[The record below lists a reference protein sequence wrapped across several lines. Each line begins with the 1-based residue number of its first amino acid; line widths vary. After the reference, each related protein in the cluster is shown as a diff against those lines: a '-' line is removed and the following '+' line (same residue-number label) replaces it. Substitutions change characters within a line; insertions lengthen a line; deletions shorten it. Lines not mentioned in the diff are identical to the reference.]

1 MNITHDQSLIGY
13 DSRELIKR
21 GYGCMAIDVLRLEFL
36 YTPDKAQKPEKMSP
50 QQRNHI
56 MKSVMDTIAARFPCY
71 QYNVPRDM
79 QYHSQDWALFFW
91 CREAAGENDTAGDGR
106 DYSYFTLT
114 LNQQYSAEMRQKVC
128 DQVLSL
134 LNSKFAALSN
144 LYLAIQYEALL
155 DHKKIADDAARLA
168 PMLNGKKCVYHGME
182 GSLILTKTGLFFKK
196 KYAKR
201 FGYALT
207 PSDVLQIEWQMETAA

>member
-1 MNITHDQSLIGY
+1 MNIKHDQSLIGY
-13 DSRELIKR
+13 DSRELIEH
-21 GYGCMAIDVLRLEFL
+21 GYGCVVVDVLRLEFL
-36 YTPDKAQKPEKMSP
+36 YTHGLSHEHEEVSP
-50 QQRNHI
+50 QERNRI
-56 MKSVMDTIAARFPCY
+56 MKSVLDIIAGRFPCY

-79 QYHSQDWALFFW
+79 KYHSQDWALFFW
-91 CREAAGENDTAGDGR
+91 CRTSTGETDTAGDGR

-114 LNQQYSAEMRQKVC
+114 LNQQYSPEMRQTVC

-144 LYLAIQYEALL
+144 LYLTIQYEALL
-155 DHKKIADDAARLA
+155 DHKKIANDAARLA
-168 PMLNGKKCVYHGME
+168 PMLNGKKCVYHGMK
-182 GSLILTKTGLFFKK
+182 GSLILTNTGLFFKK

-207 PSDVLQIEWQMETAA
+207 PSDVLQIKWQMEMSK